1 MLVEFT
7 KHSDTSAGRM
17 KIGQVFDIDDSEALK
32 LISENRCKSLEPLI
46 EEEEDGS
53 RDE

>member
-7 KHSDTSAGRM
+7 KHSDTSVGRM
-17 KIGQVFDIDDSEALK
+17 KIGQVYDFDDIEALK
-32 LISENRCKSLEPLI
+32 LIAEGRCISIET
-46 EEEEDGS
+46 EEEEDAS

>member
-7 KHSDTSAGRM
+7 KHSDTSNGRM
-17 KIGQVFDIDDSEALK
+17 KIGQVFDINDQEALK
-32 LISENRCKSLEPLI
+32 LVAEGRCKSLEPLI